1 MIQTSFQE
9 EEERKRKEEQEQKE
23 HEEYLLLKEQFTVEE
38 EGVGETAE
46 EVSLSSQG
54 FLVVFVYSSKLEVMQ
69 IQNIICACCLNGFP
83 VILFSVAILSKCSPS
98 PLCYKTDLFETIDCC
113 SDWFQCSVK
122 KGKGLF
128 KRGWSYKL
136 F

>member
-1 MIQTSFQE
+1 M
-9 EEERKRKEEQEQKE
+9 
-23 HEEYLLLKEQFTVEE
+23 EE

-98 PLCYKTDLFETIDCC
+98 PLCYKTDLFETIDCY
-113 SDWFQCSVK
+113 SD
-122 KGKGLF
+122 
-128 KRGWSYKL
+128 
-136 F
+136 

>member
-9 EEERKRKEEQEQKE
+9 EEESKRKEEQERKE

-46 EVSLSSQG
+46 EVSLSIQG

-69 IQNIICACCLNGFP
+69 IQNIICTCYLNGFP

-113 SDWFQCSVK
+113 SD
-122 KGKGLF
+122 
-128 KRGWSYKL
+128 
-136 F
+136 

>member
-46 EVSLSSQG
+46 EVSLSIQG

-69 IQNIICACCLNGFP
+69 VQSIICACCLNGFP
-83 VILFSVAILSKCSPS
+83 VILSSVAILSKCSPS

-113 SDWFQCSVK
+113 SD
-122 KGKGLF
+122 
-128 KRGWSYKL
+128 
-136 F
+136 